1 VVSSSAAFSYLTNV
15 SDKRKPTSPSAIHV
29 KNRRKTISTEK
40 KLYVIRQLEKGE
52 RIVDIFLNVRFA
64 RSRVR
69 TIRDNGDRIT
79 ESAESGN
86 SLYVARLTQCYRNEP
101 CQKLWT

>member
-1 VVSSSAAFSYLTNV
+1 MVSFSAAFSWLTSV
-15 SDKRKPTSPSAIHV
+15 SDKRKTTSPIAIHV
-29 KNRRKTISTEK
+29 KNRRKTISTEN
-40 KLYVIRQLEKGE
+40 KLYVISQHEKGE
-52 RIVDIFLNVRFA
+52 RIVDISLNVRFA
-64 RSRVR
+64 LSVR

-86 SLYVARLTQCYRNEP
+86 SLCVGRLTQCYRNEP